1 MGWYLIPWVKR
12 RAAVAVGAQVIEQG
26 DPSGPEPW
34 SLGLP
39 ANQRE
44 IQAIHQTKKA
54 LALARAKQSKFLG
67 KRVSGIDVRNLDD
80 PEEWSKIPVL
90 TKDELRKLSTEEFYG
105 DFCIAG
111 FDRAVEFWRS
121 GGATGKPLFYP
132 CSAEDMRY
140 MLGVSFRRIWPC
152 IGAGPGDVIHVAFP
166 MGIHPVGQLTPR
178 SAEME
183 RIATVWAGSGTTTP
197 SETQLELI
205 LSLKPTIVAAMPSY
219 ALHLANIAE
228 ARGIDLAAS
237 SVRKVLCSAEPLAD
251 AKRAK
256 LARSW
261 GATVYNSF
269 GMTEGAMTSVERH
282 GLGAMVAWTDL
293 FLLEVIDSATGKPV
307 PEGETGAL
315 VMTPLWSNTITP
327 FLRWLTGDIVRMTQQ
342 RANSNDPFSVFPIL
356 EHALRTEGFF
366 KVRGVNI
373 NHGDLEDFMF
383 AQAAI
388 QDFKG
393 EAITA
398 ADGQDRLV
406 MFVELRRGADANAAA
421 ADLISA
427 LKHKFEQTCAVEIL
441 ETGSLAREFEKSVK
455 APRFIDR
462 R

>member
-1 MGWYLIPWVKR
+1 MTARKQ
-12 RAAVAVGAQVIEQG
+12 AVEHGAELTA
-26 DPSGPEPW
+26 EPW
-34 SLGLP
+34 ALGLP
-39 ANQRE
+39 KSARDIE
-44 IQAIHQTKKA
+44 AIQQSKKP
-54 LALARAKQSKFLG
+54 LAVQRAKQSKFLG
-67 KRVSGIDVRNLDD
+67 KRVSGIDTRKLDD

-90 TKDELRKLSTEEFYG
+90 TKEELRKLSIDEFYG

-132 CSAEDMRY
+132 RSAHDLRY

-152 IGAGPGDVIHVAFP
+152 IGAGPSDVLHVAFP

-183 RIATVWAGSGTTTP
+183 GLATVWAGSGTTTP
-197 SETQLELI
+197 SDIQLELI
-205 LSLKPTIVAAMPSY
+205 LSLKPSIVAAMPSY
-219 ALHLANIAE
+219 ALHLANLAE
-228 ARGIDLAAS
+228 ARGIDLASS
-237 SVRKVLCSAEPLAD
+237 SVTKVLVSAEPLTD

-307 PEGETGAL
+307 PAGKTGAL
-315 VMTPLWSNTITP
+315 IMTPLWSNTITP
-327 FLRWLTGDIVRMTQQ
+327 FLRWLTGDVVRMQPQQ
-342 RANSNDPFSVFPIL
+342 PSNDPFSVFPIL

-393 EAITA
+393 EAVTG
-398 ADGQDRLV
+398 ADGQDRLLLFIEV
-406 MFVELRRGADANAAA
+406 RRGADPTSVVE
-421 ADLISA
+421 DLINA
-427 LKHKFEQTCAVEIL
+427 LKRKFEQTCAVEIL
-441 ETGSLAREFEKSVK
+441 ETGTLAREFEKSVK

>member
-1 MGWYLIPWVKR
+1 M
-12 RAAVAVGAQVIEQG
+12 AATTQAVEHGGELE
-26 DPSGPEPW
+26 PERW
-34 SLGLP
+34 ALGLP
-39 ANQRE
+39 KSVSDIE
-44 IQAIHQTKKA
+44 AIHQAKKA
-54 LALARAKQSKFLG
+54 LAVERAKQSKFLG
-67 KRVSGIDVRNLDD
+67 KRLSGIDARKLDD

-90 TKDELRKLSTEEFYG
+90 TKDELRKLSTDEFYG

-132 CSAEDMRY
+132 RSAQDIRY

-152 IGAGPGDVIHVAFP
+152 IGAGPGDVVHVAFP

-183 RIATVWAGSGTTTP
+183 GLATVWAGSGTTTP
-197 SETQLELI
+197 SDVQLELI
-205 LSLKPTIVAAMPSY
+205 LSLKPSIVAAMPSY
-219 ALHLANIAE
+219 ALHLANLAE

-237 SVRKVLCSAEPLAD
+237 SVSKVLVSAEPLTD

-293 FLLEVIDSATGKPV
+293 FLLEVVDSATGKPV
-307 PEGETGAL
+307 PAGATGAL

-327 FLRWLTGDIVRMTQQ
+327 FLRWLTGDIVRMKPQQ
-342 RANSNDPFSVFPIL
+342 ASNDPFSVFPIL

-383 AQAAI
+383 AQTAI
-388 QDFKG
+388 QDIKA
-393 EAITA
+393 EAVTA
-398 ADGQDRLV
+398 ADGQDRLLLFIEV
-406 MFVELRRGADANAAA
+406 RRGANPR
-421 ADLISA
+421 LVVEELVNA
-427 LKHKFEQTCAVEIL
+427 LKQKFEQTCVVEIL
-441 ETGSLAREFEKSVK
+441 ETGTLAREFEKSVK

>member
-1 MGWYLIPWVKR
+1 MVKS
-12 RAAVAVGAQVIEQG
+12 AQEVAVTMVQEAQRGGGAAEA
-26 DPSGPEPW
+26 W
-34 SLGLP
+34 ALGLP
-39 ANQRE
+39 GSEHEIEAIQRV
-44 IQAIHQTKKA
+44 KKR
-54 LALARAKQSKFLG
+54 LALTRAKQSRFLS
-67 KRVSGIDVRNLDD
+67 KRVSGIDPQKLDD
-80 PEEWSKIPVL
+80 PAEWSKIPVL
-90 TKDELRKLSTEEFYG
+90 TKEELRKLPTDEFYR

-111 FDRAVEFWRS
+111 FDQAREFWRS

-132 CSAEDMRY
+132 RSAEDMRY

-152 IGAGPGDVIHVAFP
+152 IGAGPGDVVHVAFP

-183 RIATVWAGSGTTTP
+183 GIATIWAGSGTTTP
-197 SETQLELI
+197 SEVQLELI
-205 LSLKPTIVAAMPSY
+205 LSLKPNIIAAMPSY
-219 ALHLANIAE
+219 ALHLANLAE
-228 ARGIDLAAS
+228 ARGIDLAGS
-237 SVRKVLCSAEPLAD
+237 SVTKLLVSAEPLTE

-256 LARSW
+256 LTRSW

-293 FLLEVIDSATGKPV
+293 FLLEVIDASTGRQVAP
-307 PEGETGAL
+307 GEAGAL

-327 FLRWLTGDIVRMTQQ
+327 FLRWFTGDIVRIAPQPRSQ
-342 RANSNDPFSVFPIL
+342 DPFSVFPIL

-383 AQAAI
+383 AQGAV

-393 EAITA
+393 EALTA
-398 ADGQDRLV
+398 ADGQDRLQL
-406 MFVELRRGADANAAA
+406 FVELRRGADPDTVVR
-421 ADLISA
+421 DLIQA
-427 LKHKFEQTCAVEIL
+427 LKQKFEQTCVVTVLA
-441 ETGSLAREFEKSVK
+441 TGTLAQEFEKSVK
-455 APRFIDR
+455 APRFVDR

>member
-1 MGWYLIPWVKR
+1 
-12 RAAVAVGAQVIEQG
+12 VAVSAQAVEHDSQ
-26 DPSGPEPW
+26 SAPEPW
-34 SLGLP
+34 ALGLP
-39 ANQRE
+39 ASQRD
-44 IQAIHQTKKA
+44 IDAIHQTKKA
-54 LALARAKQSKFLG
+54 LALARAKQSKFLS
-67 KRVSGIDVRNLDD
+67 KRVSGIDVRKLDD
-80 PEEWSKIPVL
+80 PEEWRKIPFL
-90 TKDELRKLSTEEFYG
+90 TKDELRKLSTDEFYG

-132 CSAEDMRY
+132 RSAEDMRY
-140 MLGVSFRRIWPC
+140 MLGVSFRRIWSC
-152 IGAGPGDVIHVAFP
+152 IGAGPGDVVHVAFP

-178 SAEME
+178 SAEMD

-197 SETQLELI
+197 SEIQLELI

-219 ALHLANIAE
+219 ALHLANLAE
-228 ARGIDLAAS
+228 ARGIDLATS
-237 SVRKVLCSAEPLAD
+237 SVRKVLCSAEPLAE

-293 FLLEVIDSATGKPV
+293 FLLEVIDSATGKAV
-307 PEGETGAL
+307 PEGEAGAL

-327 FLRWLTGDIVRMTQQ
+327 FLRWLTGDIVRMTRQ
-342 RANSNDPFSVFPIL
+342 RTNSNDPFSVFPIL

-398 ADGQDRLV
+398 PDGQDRLV
-406 MFVELRRGADANAAA
+406 IFIELRRGVDPNLAIDDLTNAF
-421 ADLISA
+421 
-427 LKHKFEQTCAVEIL
+427 KYKFEQTCAVEVL
-441 ETGSLAREFEKSVK
+441 ETGTLAREFEKSVK